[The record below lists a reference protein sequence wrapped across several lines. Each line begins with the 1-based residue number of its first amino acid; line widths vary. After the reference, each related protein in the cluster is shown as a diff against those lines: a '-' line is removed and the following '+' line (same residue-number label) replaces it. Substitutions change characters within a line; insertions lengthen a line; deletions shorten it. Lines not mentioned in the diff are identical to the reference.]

1 MGLRHVLRP
10 GHRTLRIAL
19 EEAALGYAWVWCEQ
33 QVGAAVKLIP
43 LGQTAGQ
50 RLLLRL
56 GAMIPATVRAGCAL
70 ADEDLG
76 GTAPGLGIA
85 SARHETQYTRLFR
98 S

>member
-1 MGLRHVLRP
+1 MP
-10 GHRTLRIAL
+10 GYGASNRVA
-19 EEAALGYAWVWCEQ
+19 
-33 QVGAAVKLIP
+33 AAVKLIP

-50 RLLLRL
+50 RLLLGL
-56 GAMIPATVRAGCAL
+56 GAMISAAVRARCAL

-76 GTAPGLGIA
+76 RTAPGLGIA